1 MFIFLSHC
9 LFHSFFFFLL
19 QCIKVSPAG
28 QAVPRTT
35 HHASVVRLPISAN
48 ESFPVFPALLNAVH
62 RGVTVRLIIND
73 YNTKT
78 CSGQIAPLDYLF
90 LNKVDVRYYASTTFM
105 HAKYMMIDKGKKT
118 SISSVNFR

>member
-1 MFIFLSHC
+1 MYQGFSSWSGCTPYDTSCVGCSLAD
-9 LFHSFFFFLL
+9 
-19 QCIKVSPAG
+19 Q
-28 QAVPRTT
+28 R
-35 HHASVVRLPISAN
+35 N